1 MVRFVRGM
9 AKRRL
14 RQGLAASGALFGA
27 LVLGASGVAVFRS
40 SRVPDDASVWRLV
53 FSDRATVGFVRL
65 ATVALALYA
74 IASSAALV
82 VGGRWLRGLGSGG
95 LQVDDAQASL
105 EAAEEL
111 KARVRRAEQTRDE
124 AIRVAEEMTRWLN
137 QT

>member
-1 MVRFVRGM
+1 MT
-9 AKRRL
+9 ASRRPL
-14 RQGLAASGALFGA
+14 QGLAVGGALLGA
-27 LVLGASGVAVFRS
+27 VVLAASGVAVFRS
-40 SRVPDDASVWRLV
+40 SPVPDDVSVWRLV
-53 FSDRATVGFVRL
+53 FADRAAIGFLRL
-65 ATVALALYA
+65 ATIALALYA

-82 VGGRWLRGLGSGG
+82 AGGRWLRGLGSGG

-105 EAAEEL
+105 DAAEEL